1 MNPVFWQLG
10 ARLSAALFLL
20 TSATL
25 FFTPQESDWALPL
38 AVLALGLGAAWLYL
52 RDGPPSLPR
61 NPGND
66 KAVGSA

>member
-1 MNPVFWQLG
+1 MNPAFWQLG

-25 FFTPQESDWALPL
+25 FFTPQESVWALPQ

-52 RDGPPSLPR
+52 RDGPATLPR
-61 NPGND
+61 RPGGG